1 MVYEEVTIGPNG
13 ERTVKRTKVKKDKNG
28 NEIVEE
34 EIIGPDGKK

>member
-1 MVYEEVTIGPNG
+1 MK
-13 ERTVKRTKVKKDKNG
+13 VKRDKNG